1 MRVITEAELRDQY
14 QQAEFTSYRMPA
26 GTRLTP
32 SAQQFLNERRI
43 KIVTDTQNIDPEA
56 GMAGTRAET
65 DGTRTEPEKDGT
77 TPLAVRD
84 SAYGHP
90 SLGGQKPMEKPEHMT
105 HINGKKLVPKSHPRI
120 RFRGKLDYLQ
130 ALLIGIIIDVEGYG
144 YREMARDL
152 AGVLKYLM
160 QIMSAEVRE
169 QPLDPLDFHGLSQAE
184 IREQSQHPDRFFG
197 ISHIFP
203 QPGNGKLMAQLN
215 LLRTEVRE
223 LELAALDAF
232 HGQPEGQDRP
242 DIIQSLNRLSSLVYV
257 FMLRLASSQ
266 YRVGG

>member
-32 SAQQFLNERRI
+32 SAQQFLSERRI
-43 KIVTDTQNIDPEA
+43 KILADTQAEPADTQAEPK
-56 GMAGTRAET
+56 MGT
-65 DGTRTEPEKDGT
+65 P

-90 SLGGQKPMEKPEHMT
+90 DLSGQKPGEKPEHMT
-105 HINGKKLVPKSHPRI
+105 HIKGKTLVPKSHPRI

-130 ALLIGIIIDVEGYG
+130 ARLIGIIIDVEGCG

-152 AGVLKYLM
+152 SEVLKYFM
-160 QIMSAEVRE
+160 QIMSAEVKE
-169 QPLDPLDFHGLSQAE
+169 QPLEPLNFHGLSHIE
-184 IREQSQHPDRFFG
+184 IREHSQHPDRFFG

-203 QPGNGKLMAQLN
+203 QPASGKLMAQLN

-232 HGQPEGQDRP
+232 HGRPEGQDRP

-257 FMLRLASSQ
+257 FMLQLASGK
-266 YRVGG
+266 YKVGS